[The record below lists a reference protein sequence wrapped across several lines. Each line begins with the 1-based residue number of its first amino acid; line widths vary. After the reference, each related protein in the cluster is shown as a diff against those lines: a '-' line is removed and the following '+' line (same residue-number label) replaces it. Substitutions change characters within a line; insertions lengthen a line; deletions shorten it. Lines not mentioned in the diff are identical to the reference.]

1 MANIADAMKENVN
14 FLSPR
19 EAAMKA
25 IKAVKQLSIDVGVM
39 HNLREFGA
47 KKEEIPKL
55 AQEAIKVA
63 RLLRNNPRDTTVKDL
78 EEIISEVY

>member
-1 MANIADAMKENVN
+1 MANIADAMKENVKS
-14 FLSPR
+14 LSPR

-25 IKAVKQLSIDVGVM
+25 IEAVKQLSIDVGVM
-39 HNLREFGA
+39 HALREFGA

-55 AQEAIKVA
+55 AQEAIKVT

-78 EEIISEVY
+78 EEILSEVY